1 MSPNVIQTIQTK
13 YQSKMLAIIISV
25 YCFIIAT
32 NTILK
37 ESFAC
42 KYFNE
47 SFLMGRTSTTGI
59 LLVKAES
66 CDVYTYLRHLPI
78 ILFDLR

>member
-37 ESFAC
+37 ETFVC
-42 KYFNE
+42 KYFLKV
-47 SFLMGRTSTTGI
+47 F
-59 LLVKAES
+59 
-66 CDVYTYLRHLPI
+66 
-78 ILFDLR
+78 